1 MKSRVALAEFLP
13 HLPAQMQEGID
24 AALKQT
30 EVRAELHRTVVV
42 ASLDEVEERTFSGYA
57 SVRTVDRDN
66 EVILPDGVNLDS
78 FRTAPVLLWSHAWG
92 QPPIGKDA
100 AIASDG
106 YGLRTRSL
114 MAETALANDLWML
127 VKGGFLKTSSI
138 GFIPL
143 EYVTLDHKDY
153 GGLMDMARRWPEW
166 NSKAAPNAF
175 ITKALLLEHSL
186 VSVPAC
192 AEALITAVKQFGLV
206 ELGKQL
212 HSGEA
217 PPKMHT
223 DPKAAGGAIHDIF
236 AAGAEPK
243 AEPKVEPKAFVPI
256 TFEPRLVKD
265 VETLRIEWEA
275 EMARLVAEE
284 ISRRMGRV

>member
-30 EVRAELHRTVVV
+30 EVQPELHRAVAV

-57 SVRTVDRDN
+57 SARTVDRDN
-66 EVILPDGVNLDS
+66 EVILPDGVDLDS
-78 FRTAPVLLWSHAWG
+78 FRKAPVLLWGHSWG

-143 EYVTLDHKDY
+143 EYVQAGHKNY
-153 GGLMDMARRWPEW
+153 GGLMDAARKWPEW
-166 NSKAAPNAF
+166 NSKAEPNVF

-192 AEALITAVKQFGLV
+192 AEALITAVKQLNLV
-206 ELGKQL
+206 ELGKRL
-212 HSGEA
+212 HAEEA
-217 PPKMHT
+217 PPKMHQKN
-223 DPKAAGGAIHDIF
+223 PGGEIHDIDITQYRTAPVIP
-236 AAGAEPK
+236 AAPPVK
-243 AEPKVEPKAFVPI
+243 I
-256 TFEPRLVKD
+256 YHRLVKTPEQVQ
-265 VETLRIEWEA
+265 VELDA
-275 EMARLVAEE
+275 EVRRLVNEE
-284 ISRRMGRV
+284 LSRRMGRV

>member
-30 EVRAELHRTVVV
+30 EVRAELHRAVAV

-66 EVILPDGVNLDS
+66 EVILPDGVDLDS
-78 FRTAPVLLWSHAWG
+78 FRKAPVLLWGHAWG

-100 AIASDG
+100 VIASDG

-127 VKGGFLKTSSI
+127 VKGGFLRTSSI

-143 EYVTLDHKDY
+143 EYVTRDHKDY

-166 NSKAAPNAF
+166 NSKAAPDVF
-175 ITKALLLEHSL
+175 VTKALLLEHSL
-186 VSVPAC
+186 VAVPAC
-192 AEALITAVKQFGLV
+192 IDALITSVKQLGLV
-206 ELGKQL
+206 ELGKCL
-212 HSGEA
+212 RTEVPEA

-223 DPKAAGGAIHDIF
+223 DPKAASGEIHDIF

-243 AEPKVEPKAFVPI
+243 VAPKAFVPM
-256 TFEPRLVKD
+256 TFEPRLVKSA
-265 VETLRIEWEA
+265 ESLAIEWEA
-275 EMARLVAEE
+275 EMARLVADE